1 MYTFELKPTNGKFMC
16 SKCDEFEKTI
26 SHYRLLKKQITDRQT
41 NEIADRLMAE
51 LELKKLALHPAEV
64 RPPR

>member
-1 MYTFELKPTNGKFMC
+1 MC

-26 SHYRLLKKQITDRQT
+26 SHYRLLKKQIADQQT

-64 RPPR
+64 RPP